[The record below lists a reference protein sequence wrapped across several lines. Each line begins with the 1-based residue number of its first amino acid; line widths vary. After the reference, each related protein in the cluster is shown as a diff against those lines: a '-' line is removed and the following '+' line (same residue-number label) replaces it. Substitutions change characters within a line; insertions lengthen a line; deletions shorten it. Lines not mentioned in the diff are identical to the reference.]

1 MWNKHGNNPSHAELA
16 MEAARRVARARRQS
30 QKEKMGRVVCHH
42 LLKMLNTEPE
52 APRAKPT
59 RIRPGLQRAVR
70 LDKPVAGED
79 RQISLGF

>member
-1 MWNKHGNNPSHAELA
+1 MWNKQGSNPSHAELA

-52 APRAKPT
+52 APRA
-59 RIRPGLQRAVR
+59 RSGRLRPAMQPAVR
-70 LDKPVAGED
+70 LDKSVSSD
-79 RQISLGF
+79 DKQISLGF